1 MIPIERFT
9 EQAQEALRRAQEL
22 LLRLGQR
29 ELDTTHLLFALLEQ
43 PNGQVSA
50 VCAKLGVEAKALA
63 ARVRG
68 LLGSRTSVTGSALYI
83 TPRANRV
90 IDRAVAD
97 ADQRGDAYVSVEHLF
112 LSLLNES
119 DGPTAPLLRE
129 AGLAPAAV
137 AEAFAELR
145 HNAPVND
152 PRAEQR
158 AGALD
163 RYSIDL
169 TALARTDQL
178 DPVIGRESEILR
190 LMEVLVRRTKNNPV
204 LIGEPGVGKT
214 AIVEGLARRIT
225 AGDVPEPLR
234 GKRVL
239 ALDLGGMVAGSKFRG
254 EFEERLKS
262 VLDEIQAAKGEII
275 CFIDELHLLVGAGAA
290 EGAMDAANLMKP
302 LLARGALR
310 CIGATTLDEYRER
323 IEKDAAL
330 ERRFQ
335 PIYVDEPSVDDTLL
349 ILEGLRERYETHHG
363 LRIEAEALA
372 AAARLGDRYL
382 RDRHLPDKAID
393 LMDEACSKVR
403 LRDFGGPP
411 EVRALRERVT
421 ALQRQEDEA
430 WQGRDYESAARAR
443 AERLQLEPQLPAPS
457 SDAPRVTVEDVA
469 AVVAGWTGI
478 PVTQIHTQDLQKL
491 LHLEEHLHQRV
502 VGQHE
507 AVVAVADALR
517 RSRSGIADPRRPL
530 GSFLFLGPTGVGK
543 TELARALAEFL
554 FDDERALLRI
564 DMSEYREPHTVSR
577 LYGAPP
583 GYVGY
588 DQAGQLTEAVRRR
601 PYQVV
606 LFDEIEKAHPDVL
619 NALLQVLDDGRMTD
633 GQGRTVDFQNTV
645 IIMTSNAG
653 SRQMASKSR
662 GTLGFQTGP
671 ASAVDGDR
679 RLMRERVLEAVKDAF
694 RPEFLNRIDEVI
706 VFDRLA
712 PEQLRQIVDKMLRDV
727 RARLAARQIELTLAD
742 SAADWLIEHGYDEAY
757 GARSLRRLV
766 QREIENVL
774 ARRVLAAEV
783 GSGDRVVVGAGA
795 EGLTFEVVQPMVPAT
810 VTTAA

>member
-1 MIPIERFT
+1 
-9 EQAQEALRRAQEL
+9 
-22 LLRLGQR
+22 
-29 ELDTTHLLFALLEQ
+29 
-43 PNGQVSA
+43 
-50 VCAKLGVEAKALA
+50 
-63 ARVRG
+63 
-68 LLGSRTSVTGSALYI
+68 
-83 TPRANRV
+83 
-90 IDRAVAD
+90 
-97 ADQRGDAYVSVEHLF
+97 
-112 LSLLNES
+112 
-119 DGPTAPLLRE
+119 
-129 AGLAPAAV
+129 
-137 AEAFAELR
+137 
-145 HNAPVND
+145 
-152 PRAEQR
+152 
-158 AGALD
+158 
-163 RYSIDL
+163 
-169 TALARTDQL
+169 
-178 DPVIGRESEILR
+178 
-190 LMEVLVRRTKNNPV
+190 
-204 LIGEPGVGKT
+204 
-214 AIVEGLARRIT
+214 
-225 AGDVPEPLR
+225 
-234 GKRVL
+234 
-239 ALDLGGMVAGSKFRG
+239 
-254 EFEERLKS
+254 
-262 VLDEIQAAKGEII
+262 
-275 CFIDELHLLVGAGAA
+275 
-290 EGAMDAANLMKP
+290 
-302 LLARGALR
+302 
-310 CIGATTLDEYRER
+310 
-323 IEKDAAL
+323 
-330 ERRFQ
+330 
-335 PIYVDEPSVDDTLL
+335 
-349 ILEGLRERYETHHG
+349 
-363 LRIEAEALA
+363 
-372 AAARLGDRYL
+372 
-382 RDRHLPDKAID
+382 
-393 LMDEACSKVR
+393 
-403 LRDFGGPP
+403 
-411 EVRALRERVT
+411 
-421 ALQRQEDEA
+421 
-430 WQGRDYESAARAR
+430 
-443 AERLQLEPQLPAPS
+443 
-457 SDAPRVTVEDVA
+457 VEDVA

-662 GTLGFQTGP
+662 GTLGFQTGA